1 MPPTHHSPT
10 TAYGPLTSTS
20 LPRSVRE
27 HLLDPN
33 LPPAGVSMS
42 RRFDD
47 EALQMMR
54 EARHWLNETNLDVS
68 DLEQVWEHLACR
80 LTAPPLPDQPV
91 DLETLR
97 ESTVLTL
104 AALVAMRPEICTR
117 ARGLLASHAGL
128 ARAVLDGLAEE
139 PNVPWNALSAVAD
152 IGLYWRPF
160 HVTVWRLLDGRAR
173 LVHLDG
179 EPLDQ
184 ETTDGWFS
192 MLGSRLWAAAVTDPE
207 VLFDEFSDA
216 ADLVTRLAGLG
227 SAATEVGLDVS
238 QRVRIGPVNGV
249 SPIRPMLLD
258 ERILHGFAAARV
270 KQVLLNVAGNPS
282 MPSVVLEQMLDS
294 IAALEVRQAVVRNP
308 SLARETLLALA
319 AGEGPV
325 GPASSRSKVQALAGT
340 ARKVLSA
347 PRG

>member
-1 MPPTHHSPT
+1 MSPTRHSP
-10 TAYGPLTSTS
+10 AICGPLTSTS
-20 LPRSVRE
+20 LPRSVGE

-33 LPPAGVSMS
+33 LPPAGTPLS

-47 EALQMMR
+47 ETWHMIR
-54 EARHWLNETNLDVS
+54 EARHWLHEANLDVD
-68 DLEQVWEHLACR
+68 DLGQVWEHLARR

-139 PNVPWNALSAVAD
+139 SDVPCDALSAVAD
-152 IGLYWRPF
+152 IGLHWHPF
-160 HVTVWRLLDGRAR
+160 HVTVWRLLDGRTR

-184 ETTDGWFS
+184 ERTDEWLS
-192 MLGSRLWAAAVTDPE
+192 MLGSRLWAATVTDPE
-207 VLFDEFSDA
+207 VLFDECSDA
-216 ADLVTRLAGLG
+216 ADLVARLAGLG
-227 SAATEVGLDVS
+227 SAASEVGFDVS
-238 QRVRIGPVNGV
+238 QRVRTGPANGA

-258 ERILHGFAAARV
+258 ERILHGYAAARV

-282 MPSVVLEQMLDS
+282 MPSVVLERMLDS

-325 GPASSRSKVQALAGT
+325 GPAASRTKVQALAGT
-340 ARKVLSA
+340 ARKVLSTR
-347 PRG
+347 RG